1 LSVVTPN
8 VGLTVQE
15 AKRVM
20 EKFLA
25 DIRLPLE
32 ISEECLLQREKRVG
46 IEQCHDEVEK
56 CLSKVRLQR

>member
-1 LSVVTPN
+1 MFIN
-8 VGLTVQE
+8 VQE
-15 AKRVM
+15 AKRVA

-46 IEQCHDEVEK
+46 IDQCNDEAEK
-56 CLSKVRLQR
+56 CLSKVRASY